1 MSATTDMTNP
11 AIVPIAKS
19 NQNTSEG
26 PSKRKGTRPMTEDT
40 IVRNNP
46 NGVPAEVVLFER
58 MVEIRP

>member
-40 IVRNNP
+40 IVRNMGIILELND
-46 NGVPAEVVLFER
+46 LT
-58 MVEIRP
+58 